1 MSPPVARNDP
11 CPCGSGKR
19 YKDCHGNFEVAAA
32 KLLAGGPPSQADS
45 LHREGAAD
53 MQRGDLRNA
62 LLKLSRAAQLAPGDG
77 NILKS
82 LARAQLAMQMSEA
95 SPTAQQAARLLPGDP
110 EAWNVLGLAL
120 EKPDPE
126 QALAAWRKAIV
137 LAPRNPEAHVRIG
150 DFQRRRGRPDDAVAA
165 YRAALACGLDHPV
178 LHNNLGLALQAT
190 GQLPAAEECFR
201 RALRIHPAM
210 VEAKANL
217 GDALFRQHRFRE
229 AIPLLTEVL
238 ATHPGH
244 ASLWSALGTCQY
256 RSGLISSAESSFQRA
271 LALNPDDPAALVNMA
286 SLECAHQ
293 RNTQA
298 GALLQRALARAPELA
313 EAQNML
319 LYVKQQQCDWP
330 GMADLFE
337 KQRARLAARSGPP
350 VVPHNLLALP
360 YSPAELLDASRYWV
374 EARIQPPKVAPP
386 AVARR
391 EGQRLRIGYLGSDF
405 RAHPLANLLT
415 EVIERHDRSRFDV
428 FAYSFGPDDRSPER
442 ARFAQAFEHFVDVT
456 GETFAQTAQ
465 RIRGDGITVLFDTGG
480 HVLYARNEIFA
491 LRPAPIQINAIGFP
505 GTLGAD
511 YFDYIVTDRFVTPP
525 ADQAHYS
532 ERFLYLPHCYL
543 PGDSR
548 RPVGST
554 PSREACGLPR
564 DAFVFCCFNS
574 GYKITDEIFAA
585 WMRILAG
592 TPLSVLWLLAP
603 DEATQANLRREAEGR
618 GIAPERVIF
627 APRVELAAHLA
638 RHALADLFL
647 DTYPCNAHTT
657 SNDALFVGLPVL
669 TLAGETF
676 ASRVSGS
683 QLHAI
688 GLPELI
694 THTVAEYEARALELA
709 RDRGRLAGYRQH
721 LVDNRISSPLFDSAA
736 YAQALEAALLDAVRR
751 REQGLDQR

>member
-32 KLLAGGPPSQADS
+32 QVLAGGARPQADS

-53 MQRGDLRNA
+53 MQRGDFRNA
-62 LLKLSRAAQLAPGDG
+62 LLKLSRAAELSPGDG

-82 LARAQLAMQMSEA
+82 LARTQLAMQMPEA
-95 SPTAQQAARLLPGDP
+95 PATAQHATKLLPADP

-120 EKPDPE
+120 EKLDPE
-126 QALAAWRKAIV
+126 HALAAWRKAVAI
-137 LAPRNPEAHVRIG
+137 APGNPEAHVRIG
-150 DFQRRRGRPDDAVAA
+150 DFERRRGQATAAVAA
-165 YRAALACGLDHPV
+165 YRAALGCGLDHPV
-178 LHNNLGLALQAT
+178 LHNNLGLALQA
-190 GQLPAAEECFR
+190 GGDLRGAEESFR
-201 RALRIHPAM
+201 RALQIHPAM

-244 ASLWSALGTCQY
+244 AALWSALGICQY
-256 RSGLISSAESSFQRA
+256 RTGLLRSAEASFQRA
-271 LALNPDDPAALVNMA
+271 LALNPDDPPTLVNMA
-286 SLECAHQ
+286 SLECARQ
-293 RNTQA
+293 RNGEA
-298 GALLQRALARAPELA
+298 GALLRRALARAPELA
-313 EAQNML
+313 EAENML
-319 LYVKQQQCDWP
+319 LYVKQQQCDWA
-330 GMADLFE
+330 GMPQLFE
-337 KQRARLAARSGPP
+337 RQRARLAARSGPP

-360 YSPAELLDASRYWV
+360 YSPAELLNASRYWV
-374 EARIQPPKVAPP
+374 EAHIQPPKLAAPL
-386 AVARR
+386 VERR

-415 EVIERHDRSRFDV
+415 EVIERHDRSRFEV
-428 FAYSFGPDDRSPER
+428 FAYSFGPDDGSPER
-442 ARFAQAFEHFVDVT
+442 ARFAQAFEHFADVT
-456 GETFAQTAQ
+456 NETFGETAQ
-465 RIRGDGITVLFDTGG
+465 RIESDGITVLFDTGG

-491 LRPAPIQINAIGFP
+491 LRPAPIQVNAIGFP

-511 YFDYIVTDRFVTPP
+511 YFDYILTDRFVTPP
-525 ADQAHYS
+525 DAQAHYS

-548 RPVGST
+548 RPVGET
-554 PSREACGLPR
+554 PSRDACGLPA

-574 GYKITDEIFAA
+574 SYKITVEMFAA
-585 WMRILAG
+585 WMRILSG
-592 TPLSVLWLLAP
+592 TPQSVLWLLAA
-603 DEATQANLRREAEGR
+603 DEATQASLRREAQDR

-669 TLAGETF
+669 TLTGETF

-688 GLPELI
+688 GLPELV
-694 THTVAEYEARALELA
+694 TPTVAEYETRALELA
-709 RDRGRLAGYRQH
+709 RDRGRLERCRQR
-721 LVDNRISSPLFDSAA
+721 LADNRSSSRLFDSAA
-736 YAQALEAALLDAVRR
+736 YAQALEAALLDAVME
-751 REQGLDQR
+751 RERAREPR